1 MKNVD
6 EQNREA
12 VLGRVDRGRGS
23 DWPKNREGVVAS
35 FKGKQVGG
43 GRRRASRS
51 VCPGV
56 VENTVPT
63 DLKKGRFFE
72 QQACGYGDTE
82 RLCTSRNGMA
92 QRGSSQTVDEVCDLW

>member
-1 MKNVD
+1 MNKTVRRYWA
-6 EQNREA
+6 ETIVAEA
-12 VLGRVDRGRGS
+12 LIGQRIERWS
-23 DWPKNREGVVAS
+23 LAS

-51 VCPGV
+51 VCLGV
-56 VENTVPT
+56 VENTVLT
-63 DLKKGRFFE
+63 DLKKGRFFK